1 MDKKEILEM
10 INDPG
15 SIMRAENQQMKD
27 RIRQKKLS
35 DEDRVSL
42 ITEGT
47 GSLIKTGAKA
57 LLNGN
62 LGDLIFDTVEF
73 GDKMSERL
81 TEVKKSL
88 VIADYVQ
95 QSDNHQKALE
105 RLTDLLTDP
114 YGLTLYSK
122 IISILNDSPA
132 DGDMMKVLA
141 NVLGNL
147 SVEND
152 FRKVFS
158 DTKSLLSI
166 IDKLSPQSLFLLKQI
181 PGFQRIRIMN
191 IGETSIL
198 GDEAIKS
205 DLPGYIANAYSK
217 YLHQQG
223 TSVSEDAI
231 YVAIWELHSFSL
243 SKTWNFGKASGEK
256 TNLIGESLTEIG
268 KKLLKLIS

>member
-1 MDKKEILEM
+1 MDKKEILKM
-10 INDPG
+10 INEPG

-42 ITEGT
+42 ITGGT

-158 DTKSLLSI
+158 DTKSLLSV
-166 IDKLSPQSLFLLKQI
+166 IDKLSPQSLSFLKQI
-181 PGFQRIRIMN
+181 PSLPKIDTRSTGGTFMINGGVIN
-191 IGETSIL
+191 N
-198 GDEAIKS
+198 
-205 DLPGYIANAYSK
+205 DLSGYLAKVYAG
-217 YLHQQG
+217 YLHEQG

-231 YVAIWELHSFSL
+231 HVAILELHSFSL
-243 SKTWNFGKASGEK
+243 SQTRAFGNVPRKE
-256 TNLIGESLTEIG
+256 TDFIGESLTGIG
-268 KKLLKLIS
+268 EKMLQLIS